1 MHVTLFYTIA
11 PPGYVVTCGG
21 GCMRIDDGDDEGVES
36 GASAKKGTTLASTI
50 KAGLTFATVRQFWTL
65 GLPGGCMMAA
75 DASSFDV
82 TTAFAGAL
90 GAD

>member
-1 MHVTLFYTIA
+1 VH
-11 PPGYVVTCGG
+11 PGYVATCGT
-21 GCMRIDDGDDEGVES
+21 GCLRIADDDEEEGVA
-36 GASAKKGTTLASTI
+36 GGTVAKQGTTLASTV
-50 KAGLTFATVRQFWTL
+50 KAGLTVATVRQFWTL

-90 GAD
+90 GAAPPC